1 MSQPTNVLSPK
12 RHMGI
17 DLFRVVSFVAVVAAH
32 ARGYYIGPRATEF
45 FLLVPRFAVPYF
57 FLVAGYFLS
66 RKPLYLVPV
75 AKLYLIRLLPV
86 FVGWLL
92 IYLLAHELLFGNS
105 GIMGVRQ
112 LLVEGVPAYHLWF
125 LPSLGVS
132 AVTFA
137 LCLKVSGK
145 SGALVAGILLY
156 FLGVPFVELNM
167 EGPIHWN
174 FRDGP
179 FFGCIFIAMGYWIGK
194 SDLSLTIKQ
203 SVAIASAG
211 LLLQCLESF
220 LLWRYFQVPPT
231 TDINYFISTIPY
243 AVGIFFLALG
253 CQRRVPDTIA
263 KLGEKTL
270 GSYCIH
276 LLFLWLVQTVFAPSS
291 IARVLIT
298 IIIVS
303 IASLIASN
311 LMSKI
316 KLLSLLVE

>member
-1 MSQPTNVLSPK
+1 MSQPTDALSPK

-17 DLFRVVSFVAVVAAH
+17 DLFRVVSFVAVVAVH
-32 ARGYYIGPRATEF
+32 ARGFYLGPRATEF

-66 RKPLYLVPV
+66 RKTLSLVSM
-75 AKLYLIRLLPV
+75 AKLYLTRLLPV
-86 FVGWLL
+86 FAGWLL
-92 IYLLAHELLFGNS
+92 IYLLAHGLIFGDS

-132 AVTFA
+132 AVMFA
-137 LCLKVSGK
+137 LCLKVSGIR
-145 SGALVAGILLY
+145 GALVAGILLY
-156 FLGVPFVELNM
+156 CLGVPFVELNM
-167 EGPIHWN
+167 EGPLHWN

-179 FFGCIFIAMGYWIGK
+179 FFGCIFIAIGYWIGK
-194 SDLSLTIKQ
+194 SGPSLTIKQ
-203 SVAIASAG
+203 SVSIASAG
-211 LLLQCLESF
+211 FLLQCLESF
-220 LLWRYFQVPPT
+220 LLWRFFQVPPT
-231 TDINYFISTIPY
+231 SDIDYFISTVPY

-253 CQRRVPDTIA
+253 CQSRVPGTVA

-270 GSYCIH
+270 GAYCIH
-276 LLFLWLVQTVFAPSS
+276 LLFLWMVQTMFAPSS

-298 IIIVS
+298 ITIVS